1 MARYLPFFGLVY
13 FIAAES
19 TGTKQALVRVSL
31 SIPHSQIHLSPV
43 RSLMTPASAVFAEH
57 SNSCTPV
64 LRVVDAL
71 SIVARASINGMSS
84 IHYFC
89 YVFD

>member
-1 MARYLPFFGLVY
+1 
-13 FIAAES
+13 
-19 TGTKQALVRVSL
+19 
-31 SIPHSQIHLSPV
+31 
-43 RSLMTPASAVFAEH
+43 MTPASAVFAEH